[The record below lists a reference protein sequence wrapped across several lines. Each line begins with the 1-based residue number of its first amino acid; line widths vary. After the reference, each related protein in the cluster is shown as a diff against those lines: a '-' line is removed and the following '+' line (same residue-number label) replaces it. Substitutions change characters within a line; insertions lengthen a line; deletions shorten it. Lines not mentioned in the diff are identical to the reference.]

1 MEDRR
6 TKNISVLF
14 ISILALFFVL
24 SLSVHNHAFNFGT
37 YSKKISQSK
46 SAYLSHY
53 NEFCSAC
60 RLNGNIKPHNFVN
73 TLHSNNLGILIGYLN
88 FNVLIPSLSLESNK
102 IPRSPPTI

>member
-1 MEDRR
+1 MKNRR
-6 TKNISVLF
+6 TKNTSAVL

-46 SAYLSHY
+46 ASYASHS
-53 NEFCSAC
+53 NVFCSAC
-60 RLNGNIKPHNFVN
+60 RLNGNIKPHDFVN
-73 TLHSNNLGILIGYLN
+73 ILDLDQSRILIGYLN